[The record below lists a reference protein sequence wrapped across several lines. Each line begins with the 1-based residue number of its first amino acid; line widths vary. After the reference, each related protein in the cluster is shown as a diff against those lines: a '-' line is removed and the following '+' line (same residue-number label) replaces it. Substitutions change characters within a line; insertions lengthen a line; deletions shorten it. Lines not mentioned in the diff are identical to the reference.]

1 MLLVRVI
8 TEFVRVCT
16 FTCRSI
22 TGFFRK
28 QSSVL
33 TWQSDDHHCGIDS
46 GCNDSYPISSI
57 LVCPAISEAPTTAP
71 ILSATAG
78 FPIGSHLGEGFFPVP
93 VKSAQ
98 KFSV

>member
-8 TEFVRVCT
+8 AEFVRVCT

-57 LVCPAISEAPTTAP
+57 LVCPAISEA
-71 ILSATAG
+71 TAG